1 MGWSETDRR
10 FMQAAID
17 EARIALEAGEVPV
30 GAVLVYEGQIAGR
43 GRNRSIADNDPSA
56 HAEVIA
62 LREAAAAVGNH
73 RLNGSTL
80 YVTLEPCP
88 MCAGAISQA
97 RVQRVVFGAY
107 DDKAGAYGSA
117 VDMTESPALNHRSE
131 VNGGVMAEEI
141 GAVLQSFF
149 ESRR

>member
-1 MGWSETDRR
+1 
-10 FMQAAID
+10 MQAAID
-17 EARIALEAGEVPV
+17 EARVAAEAGEVPV

-43 GRNRSIADNDPSA
+43 GSNRSIAENDPSA
-56 HAEVIA
+56 HAEVVA
-62 LREAAAAVGNH
+62 LRMAGAAVGNH

-88 MCAGAISQA
+88 MCVGAINQA

-107 DDKAGAYGSA
+107 DDKAGAFGSA
-117 VDMTESPALNHRSE
+117 IDMTESPALNHRCE
-131 VNGGVMAEEI
+131 VNGGVMADDI
-141 GAVLQSFF
+141 AAMLKSFF

>member
-1 MGWSETDRR
+1 
-10 FMQAAID
+10 MQAAID
-17 EARIALEAGEVPV
+17 EAHKALVAGEVPV

-43 GRNRSIADNDPSA
+43 GFNRSIADNDPTA
-56 HAEVIA
+56 HAEIVA
-62 LREAAAAVGNH
+62 LREAAQTVGNH

-88 MCAGAISQA
+88 MCAGAIGHA

-117 VDMTESPALNHRSE
+117 VDMTESAALNHRCE
-131 VNGGVMAEEI
+131 VNGGVMADD
-141 GAVLQSFF
+141 VSQMLTSFF

>member
-1 MGWSETDRR
+1 MGWSETDRD

-17 EARIALEAGEVPV
+17 EARAAHEAGEVPV
-30 GAVLVYEGQIAGR
+30 GAVLVYEGQVAGR
-43 GRNRSIADNDPSA
+43 AGNRTITDSDPSA
-56 HAEVIA
+56 HAEILA
-62 LREAAAAVGNH
+62 IREAAAAIGNH

-88 MCAGAISQA
+88 MCASAISQA

-131 VNGGVMAEEI
+131 VNGGVMADDI
-141 GAVLQSFF
+141 AAMLKSFF

>member
-1 MGWSETDRR
+1 
-10 FMQAAID
+10 MQAAID
-17 EARIALEAGEVPV
+17 EARAAHEAGEVPV
-30 GAVLVYEGQIAGR
+30 GAVLVYEGQVAGR
-43 GRNRSIADNDPSA
+43 AGNRTITDSDPSA
-56 HAEVIA
+56 HAEILA
-62 LREAAAAVGNH
+62 IREAAAAIGNH

-88 MCAGAISQA
+88 MSASAISQA

-131 VNGGVMAEEI
+131 VNGGVMADDI
-141 GAVLQSFF
+141 AAMLKSFF

>member
-1 MGWSETDRR
+1 
-10 FMQAAID
+10 MQAAID
-17 EARIALEAGEVPV
+17 EARAAHEAGEVPV
-30 GAVLVYEGQIAGR
+30 GAVLVYEGQVAGR
-43 GRNRSIADNDPSA
+43 AGNRTITDSDPSA
-56 HAEVIA
+56 HAEILA
-62 LREAAAAVGNH
+62 IREAAAAIGNH

-88 MCAGAISQA
+88 MCASAISQA

-131 VNGGVMAEEI
+131 VNGGVMADDI
-141 GAVLQSFF
+141 AAMLKSFF

>member
-1 MGWSETDRR
+1 MGWSETDRE

-17 EARIALEAGEVPV
+17 EARNAVEAGEVPV
-30 GAVLVYEGQIAGR
+30 GAVLVYEGQVAGR
-43 GRNRSIADNDPSA
+43 GCNRSIADNDPSA
-56 HAEVIA
+56 HAEIVA

-88 MCAGAISQA
+88 MCASAISQA

-131 VNGGVMAEEI
+131 INGGVMADDV
-141 GAVLQSFF
+141 AQMLKSFF

>member
-1 MGWSETDRR
+1 MGWPETDRA

-17 EARIALEAGEVPV
+17 EARAAHEAGEVPV
-30 GAVLVYEGQIAGR
+30 GAVLVYEGQVTGRAG
-43 GRNRSIADNDPSA
+43 NRTIADNDPSA
-56 HAEVIA
+56 HAEILA

-117 VDMTESPALNHRSE
+117 VDMTESPALNHRCE
-131 VNGGVMAEEI
+131 VNGGVMADDVAEM
-141 GAVLQSFF
+141 LSSFF
-149 ESRR
+149 ETRR